1 MAKTRRVI
9 GCVEIEMKPTMTAK
23 QAEKEAIR
31 QIAAQIADGLVEAGL
46 ISVAY
51 DEVEGSDGKA
61 RVYAGVVHVVPP
73 KKAGTGGTF
82 AAYCKA
88 VSLPIAPPKWVPI
101 GERKPTESQEYIV
114 LHENVAVDVLQ
125 FDAGADDF
133 GAWEPVY
140 SVGMG
145 GWEGAD
151 FHRAEGVTH
160 WLDFEIPVLP
170 EVPEE
175 IPF

>member
-1 MAKTRRVI
+1 MNTD
-9 GCVEIEMKPTMTAK
+9 
-23 QAEKEAIR
+23 EAARKIFNFR
-31 QIAAQIADGLVEAGL
+31 AQKYDGKYEAGRFK
-46 ISVAY
+46 VAY
-51 DEVEGSDGKA
+51 HEGRLYSVRDTQRNTVTLA
-61 RVYAGVVHVVPP
+61 LERSPI
-73 KKAGTGGTF
+73 

-101 GERKPTESQEYIV
+101 GERKPTESREYIV

-125 FDAGADDF
+125 FDAGADEF

-140 SVGMG
+140 SVVMG